1 MKRFVII
8 PVAAGLFILLVYHA
22 LVFYDNRFPYGR
34 MWETPAVRPHEE
46 ALLIMRQGAIPFDGG
61 EAVYRAT
68 PGEMLVSP
76 FYDCDA
82 VPMKVIQEGKLVYAK
97 YCAQCHGENHD
108 GNGTVGQ
115 SFHPLPTN
123 LKDDKVQTTADGEL
137 FKEISYGIPN
147 GRQPP
152 LASTIEITDRWRV
165 IAYVK
170 SLRPDD

>member
-1 MKRFVII
+1 MKRSVII
-8 PVAAGLFILLVYHA
+8 FIAGLFFLLLVYHA
-22 LVFYDNRFPYGR
+22 LIYYDNRFPYGR
-34 MWETPAVRPHEE
+34 MWETPAVRPHKE
-46 ALLIMRQGAIPFDGG
+46 ALLIMRQGVIPFEGG

-68 PGEMLVSP
+68 PGAMLVSP
-76 FYDCDA
+76 FYDCDT
-82 VPMKVIQEGKLVYAK
+82 VPMKAIQAGKEVYSK
-97 YCAQCHGENHD
+97 YCAQCHGEYHD

-123 LKDDKVQTTADGEL
+123 LKSEKVQTAPDGDL
-137 FKEISYGIPN
+137 FKEISYGIPK

-152 LASTIEITDRWRV
+152 LASTVEVMDRWRV